1 MSGTAI
7 RVTLL
12 TQDDCTFC
20 DHAKDVLARVAAD
33 YPLEVEEIDLGSPAG
48 QALAVGEGVLF
59 APGVLLDGALF
70 SHGRLSEKKLR
81 RALDAATVTDRT
93 TPTRR
98 DRIILWTATPA
109 ALVLFAATLLGNFA
123 GFTILPFDQHH
134 SIGQVGGF
142 GLILWGLMH
151 WK

>member
-70 SHGRLSEKKLR
+70 SHGQLSEKKLR

-109 ALVLFAATLLGNFA
+109 ALVLFAATLLGNYA
-123 GFTILPFDQHH
+123 GFTILPFV
-134 SIGQVGGF
+134 IGQVGGF